1 MITDEELDNIETM
14 CVQEYW
20 SSATRLENVKDLCK
34 DYRALKERVAELE
47 KAAAMAR
54 QIVEATQELREDN
67 EAEE

>member
-1 MITDEELDNIETM
+1 MITDEELDDIETM
-14 CVQEYW
+14 CVHW
-20 SSATRLENVKDLCK
+20 SSATRLEYVKDLCK